1 LDYDELIQIW
11 KNERSNSSLC
21 NIPKDLY
28 VTLDGLLVNLSADVQ
43 KSTSKIIA
51 NTVLDRILF
60 IRKDIVQLRL
70 VKIVNLVVNNISF
83 DENVLTWGE
92 RRIAKNLRLSIET
105 IGVEKP
111 NILDENEVSHEID
124 QIENSTVVLGPF
136 QENSEKK
143 TTVIEYS
150 TVRMLDDIKAFI
162 GLDENS
168 YGPLEKNDIVNL
180 PLENATALIAR
191 GVARLIE
198 TPTIKTPGES
208 Q

>member
-1 LDYDELIQIW
+1 MDYDKLIELW

-28 VTLDGLLVNLSADVQ
+28 VTLDGFLVNISADIQ
-43 KSTSKIIA
+43 QPTNKNIA
-51 NTVLDRILF
+51 NAVLDRIFF

-70 VKIVNLVVNNISF
+70 VKIVNLVINNISF

-92 RRIAKNLRLSIET
+92 RRIAKNLRLTIET

-111 NILDENEVSHEID
+111 NILDEIEVSPKID
-124 QIENSTVVLGPF
+124 QIENSNVVLDPF
-136 QENSEKK
+136 KENSEKK

-150 TVRMLDDIKAFI
+150 TVRMLYDIEAFI
-162 GLDENS
+162 GLDEIS

-198 TPTIKTPGES
+198 TPELKTPGES
-208 Q
+208 